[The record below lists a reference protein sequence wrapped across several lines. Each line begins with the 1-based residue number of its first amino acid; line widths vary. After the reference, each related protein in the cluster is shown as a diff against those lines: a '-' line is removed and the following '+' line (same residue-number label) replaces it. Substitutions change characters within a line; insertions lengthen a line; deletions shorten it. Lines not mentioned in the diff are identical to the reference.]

1 MGKRTL
7 ARAAWVAT
15 LGCFMAP
22 PAAALECSR
31 IVFHDVP
38 ASICKVDLR
47 TDHLRLFLNDADGK
61 PLNSF
66 QRLSQTLRQHG
77 ERLLFAMNAGMY
89 RQDFSPLGL
98 FVADGKPAHR
108 LNLATAYGN
117 FYLKPNGVF
126 LVSASGARLVASED
140 YNSVRE
146 PITLATQSGPLL
158 VQNGTINSLF
168 DPHGVSKYVRNG
180 VCVINTHEVVFA
192 ISDQPVNFYD
202 FAALFKDELRCPDA
216 LYLDGSI
223 SSLYSA
229 SLGRDDEWV
238 PLGPIIAVTAAAN

>member
-1 MGKRTL
+1 MGIRTL
-7 ARAAWVAT
+7 AGIAWLVTLACLVA
-15 LGCFMAP
+15 P
-22 PAAALECSR
+22 SAAALECSR
-31 IVFHDVP
+31 IVFHEAP
-38 ASICKVDLR
+38 TSICKVDLR
-47 TDHLRLFLNDADGK
+47 KDHLRLFLNDAGGK

-66 QRLSQTLRQHG
+66 QRLNETLRQQG
-77 ERLLFAMNAGMY
+77 ERLAFAMNAGMY

-117 FYLKPNGVF
+117 FYLQPNGVF
-126 LVSASGARLVASED
+126 LVSASGAQLVATAE
-140 YNSVRE
+140 YNSIRE
-146 PITLATQSGPLL
+146 PVTLATQSGPIL
-158 VQNGTINSLF
+158 VQHGVINSLF

-180 VCVINTHEVVFA
+180 VGVINTHEVVFA

-202 FAALFKDELRCPDA
+202 FAALFKDELHCPDA

-229 SLGRDDEWV
+229 SLGRDDAWA
-238 PLGPIIAVTAAAN
+238 PLGPIIAVTTGVN